1 MIYMTNIVGVE
12 NTNLGMEPYEGIS
25 ENTDVVF
32 MEDNEGY
39 VPFVDD
45 PFSYLEESVPA
56 TDINHVNN
64 ENKYLRFETPS
75 PYKLAD
81 GDYMTQFYLGA
92 VSVIG
97 LFILFR
103 MMQKSRA

>member
-1 MIYMTNIVGVE
+1 
-12 NTNLGMEPYEGIS
+12 MEPYEGIS

-32 MEDNEGY
+32 VENNDGY
-39 VPFVDD
+39 VPLVDD
-45 PFSYLEESVPA
+45 PFSYLEESVSIIDDNR
-56 TDINHVNN
+56 T
-64 ENKYLRFETPS
+64 ENKYLRIQTPS

-92 VSVIG
+92 VSVVG

-103 MMQKSRA
+103 MMQKSKA